1 MAEQPHIAVVV
12 PTRNRASYLGVTL
25 ASLAL
30 QELDHPYEVVVV
42 DDGSTDDTAGT
53 AAAAGVRTLRHDRPQ
68 GPNAARNTGI
78 RATAAELI
86 ALVDDDVFAPPGW
99 LHALLEGARAHPDAD
114 VLGGPIEARFDGRP
128 PRSCGREAP
137 PVTTLDLGPD
147 DREAEF
153 VWSANMLLRREAFDR
168 LDGFSAEIPIYGD
181 EEDFLRRLRAGGGRV
196 MYVAGARLFHRR
208 SGRDAR
214 LRSLVRAEYSRG
226 RNLRAHD
233 VRLGKQPSLAGE
245 LRTLGGCGWHT
256 MRRAC
261 PQGLVM
267 GAHSAGRTV
276 EAVRRSGGGTRAG
289 EEAL

>member
-1 MAEQPHIAVVV
+1 MADQPLISVVV

-30 QELDHPYEVVVV
+30 QELDDSYDVLVV
-42 DDGSTDDTAGT
+42 DDGSTDATPST
-53 AAAAGVRTLRHDRPQ
+53 VEAAGVRALRHERPQ

-78 RATAAELI
+78 RATGAELI

-99 LHALLEGARAHPDAD
+99 LRALVEGSRAHSAAD
-114 VLGGPIEARFDGRP
+114 VLGGPIEARLDGRA
-128 PRSCGREAP
+128 PRSCGRESP

-168 LDGFSAEIPIYGD
+168 LDGFRADIPIYGD
-181 EEDFLRRLRAGGGRV
+181 EEDFIRRLRAAGGRV

-233 VRLGKQPSLAGE
+233 VRLGKQPSLARE

-256 MRRAC
+256 VRRVC

-289 EEAL
+289 EKAL